1 MTIEEVI
8 LLIKASFPNTL
19 TPLQELVLRS
29 SWDGKTYTN
38 IALEAHYGEE
48 RVRKVASNLWQ
59 LMSDFWQEPIQKS
72 NFRQVLQLRELE
84 RRQHQLIQE
93 FNRVTTKVSLEFPNG
108 PVSIDSEFYIYRPP
122 IEQMAC
128 DEITGPGGA
137 VCIKSPK
144 RMGKSSLLLR
154 ILAHGANLGYRTVSL
169 DFQQADLSIFAN
181 IDKFLRWFCANISRE
196 LGLEPKLN
204 DYWNEDMGSKV
215 SCLIYFQDYLLTSLE
230 SPLVLALNE
239 IDVVLE
245 YPEIAKDFL
254 TLLRSWYEQAKY
266 IEAWQGLRLVM
277 AYSSEVLVHS
287 RMTHSPLNIG
297 LPIKLPP
304 FSQEQVEDLAQRHG
318 LDWCGKRSLMPP
330 SSRSEADRLMGMV
343 GGHPYLIRLALYYLV
358 AKGGLE
364 GDLEM
369 LLQQAPTE
377 SGIFDEYLRQYV
389 LFLRG
394 EPELAAA
401 FYEVI
406 ATDTPVRL
414 EPILAHRLQNL
425 GLVNLE
431 GDRVCPAC
439 ELFRLYFREQLNYG
453 QSIPQQS
460 FASSMPEAHRMEE
473 LARENQHLRMRSTLD
488 ELTQV
493 ANRRYFNTYLQIE
506 WQRYG
511 RENLAS
517 LSGEEIPL
525 SLILC
530 DIDYFKIYN
539 KTYGNI
545 AGDDCLRKIAKTIQK
560 SLERVLG
567 GSFCAAKGTFDPSIS
582 GNMRLEGQSL
592 LIARYS
598 GEQFAI
604 VVHADAGVAVN
615 IAETIREGVKEL
627 AILCDYPGIG
637 GLPASV
643 LTVSIGVASIIP
655 DRETEPKTEPET
667 IIVAAEKALSLA
679 KRRGRDRVVLG

>member
-1 MTIEEVI
+1 MTIEEII
-8 LLIKASFPNTL
+8 LLLKASFPNTL

-29 SWDGKTYTN
+29 SWDGKTYTH

-48 RVRKVASNLWQ
+48 RVRKVASSLWQ

-72 NFRQVLQLRELE
+72 TFRQVLELQQMN
-84 RRQHQLIQE
+84 RRQFQLIKE
-93 FNRVTTKVSLEFPNG
+93 FNRVGSKVSLEFPSG
-108 PVSIDSEFYIYRPP
+108 PVSIDSNFYICRQP

-128 DEITGPGGA
+128 DEITKPGGA
-137 VCIKSPK
+137 VCIKSPRK
-144 RMGKSSLLLR
+144 MGKSSLLLR
-154 ILAHGANLGYRTVSL
+154 ILAHGRNLGYRTVSL
-169 DFQQADLSIFAN
+169 DFQQADMSIFTN
-181 IDKFLRWFCANISRE
+181 IDRFLRWFCANVSRE
-196 LGLEPKLN
+196 LDLEPKLN

-215 SCLIYFQDYLLTSLE
+215 SCLIYFQDYLLASLE
-230 SPLVLALNE
+230 QPFILALNE

-245 YPEIAKDFL
+245 YPEIARDFL

-266 IEAWQGLRLVM
+266 MSVWQGLRLVM
-277 AYSSEVLVHS
+277 AYSSEILVPL
-287 RMTHSPLNIG
+287 RMMHSPFNIG

-304 FSQEQVEDLAQRHG
+304 FSLEQVEDLVQRHG
-318 LDWCGKRSLMPP
+318 LDWCDRT
-330 SSRSEADRLMGMV
+330 EVNRLMGMV

-358 AKGGLE
+358 GKGGLS
-364 GDLEM
+364 GDLEQ

-401 FYEVI
+401 FHEVI
-406 ATDTPVRL
+406 ATNIPVKL
-414 EPILAHRLQNL
+414 ELVLAQRLQSL

-431 GDRVCPAC
+431 GDRVYPSC
-439 ELFRLYFREQLNYG
+439 ELFRLYFHEQLDYG
-453 QSIPQQS
+453 
-460 FASSMPEAHRMEE
+460 EYTNRDRMEE
-473 LARENQHLRMRSTLD
+473 LERENQSLRVRSSLD
-488 ELTQV
+488 ELTQL
-493 ANRRYFNTYLQIE
+493 ANRRYFNTYLQVE
-506 WQRYG
+506 WQRYP
-511 RENLAS
+511 RENL
-517 LSGEEIPL
+517 EIPL

-539 KTYGNI
+539 KTYGDI

-560 SLERVLG
+560 CLDKLLG
-567 GSFCAAKGTFDPSIS
+567 GSFYADSGIFDASIS
-582 GNMRLEGQSL
+582 GNMRMEKQSV

-604 VVHADAGVAVN
+604 VAHADAGVAVN

-643 LTVSIGVASIIP
+643 LTVSVGVTSIIP
-655 DRETEPKTEPET
+655 NRETEPET
-667 IIVAAEKALSLA
+667 IIIAVEQALSLA

>member
-8 LLIKASFPNTL
+8 LLLKASFPNTL
-19 TPLQELVLRS
+19 TPLQELVIRS

-72 NFRQVLQLRELE
+72 NFRQVLELQQLNRK
-84 RRQHQLIQE
+84 QYQLIKE
-93 FNRVTTKVSLEFPNG
+93 FNRVASKVTLEFPNG
-108 PVSIDSEFYIYRPP
+108 PVSIDSNFYICRPP

-128 DEITGPGGA
+128 DEITKPGGA
-137 VCIKSPK
+137 VCIKSPRK
-144 RMGKSSLLLR
+144 MGKSSLLLR
-154 ILAHGANLGYRTVSL
+154 ILAHGKNLGYRTVSL
-169 DFQQADLSIFAN
+169 DFQQADMSIFTN
-181 IDKFLRWFCANISRE
+181 IDRFLRWFCANVSRE
-196 LGLEPKLN
+196 LDLEPKLN
-204 DYWNEDMGSKV
+204 DYWDEDMGSKV
-215 SCLIYFQDYLLTSLE
+215 SCLIYFQNYLLTSLE
-230 SPLVLALNE
+230 QPFILALNE

-245 YPEIAKDFL
+245 YPEIARDFL
-254 TLLRSWYEQAKY
+254 TLLRSCYEQAKY
-266 IEAWQGLRLVM
+266 MSVWQGLRLVM
-277 AYSSEVLVHS
+277 AYSSEILVPL
-287 RMTHSPLNIG
+287 RMMHSPFNIG

-304 FSQEQVEDLAQRHG
+304 FSLEQVEDLAQRHG
-318 LDWCGKRSLMPP
+318 LDWCDRT
-330 SSRSEADRLMGMV
+330 EVNRLMEMV

-358 AKGGLE
+358 GKGGLS
-364 GDLEM
+364 GDLEQ

-406 ATDTPVRL
+406 ATHIPVKL
-414 EPILAHRLQNL
+414 EPVLAHRLQSL

-431 GDRVCPAC
+431 GDRVYPSC
-439 ELFRLYFREQLNYG
+439 ELFRLYFRQQLHYG
-453 QSIPQQS
+453 
-460 FASSMPEAHRMEE
+460 ECTNRDRMEE
-473 LARENQHLRMRSTLD
+473 LERENQSLRVRSTLD
-488 ELTQV
+488 ELTQL
-493 ANRRYFNTYLQIE
+493 ANRRYFNTYLQVE
-506 WQRYG
+506 WQRYP
-511 RENLAS
+511 RENL
-517 LSGEEIPL
+517 EIPL

-539 KTYGNI
+539 KTYGDI
-545 AGDDCLRKIAKTIQK
+545 AGDDCLRKIAKTIQRCLDK
-560 SLERVLG
+560 LLG
-567 GSFCAAKGTFDPSIS
+567 GSFYADSGIFDASIS
-582 GNMRLEGQSL
+582 GNMLRERQSV

-604 VVHADAGVAVN
+604 VAHADAGVAVN

-643 LTVSIGVASIIP
+643 LTVSVGVTSIIP
-655 DRETEPKTEPET
+655 NRETEPET
-667 IIVAAEKALSLA
+667 MIIAAEQALSLA

>member
-8 LLIKASFPNTL
+8 LLLKASFPNTL
-19 TPLQELVLRS
+19 TPLQELVIRS

-72 NFRQVLQLRELE
+72 NFRQVLELQQLN
-84 RRQHQLIQE
+84 RRQYQLIKE
-93 FNRVTTKVSLEFPNG
+93 FNRVVSKVSLEFPNG
-108 PVSIDSEFYIYRPP
+108 PVSIDSNFYIYRPP

-128 DEITGPGGA
+128 DEITKPGGA
-137 VCIKSPK
+137 VCIKSPRK
-144 RMGKSSLLLR
+144 MGKSSLLLR
-154 ILAHGANLGYRTVSL
+154 VLAHGKNLGYRTVSL
-169 DFQQADLSIFAN
+169 DFQQADMSIFTN
-181 IDKFLRWFCANISRE
+181 IDRFLRWFCANVSRE
-196 LGLEPKLN
+196 LDLEPKLN

-215 SCLIYFQDYLLTSLE
+215 SCLIYFQDYLLASLE
-230 SPLVLALNE
+230 EPLILALNE

-245 YPEIAKDFL
+245 YPEIARDFL

-266 IEAWQGLRLVM
+266 MSVWQGLRLVM
-277 AYSSEVLVHS
+277 AYSSEILVPL
-287 RMTHSPLNIG
+287 RMMHSPFNIG

-304 FSQEQVEDLAQRHG
+304 FSLEQVEDLAQRHG
-318 LDWCGKRSLMPP
+318 LDWCDRT
-330 SSRSEADRLMGMV
+330 EVNRLMGMV

-358 AKGGLE
+358 GKGGLQ
-364 GDLEM
+364 GDLEQ

-394 EPELAAA
+394 EPELVAA

-406 ATDTPVRL
+406 ATNIPVKL
-414 EPILAHRLQNL
+414 EPVLAHRLQSL
-425 GLVNLE
+425 GLVSLE
-431 GDRVCPAC
+431 GDRVYPSC
-439 ELFRLYFREQLNYG
+439 ELFRLYFHEQLHYG
-453 QSIPQQS
+453 
-460 FASSMPEAHRMEE
+460 EYTNRDRMEE
-473 LARENQHLRMRSTLD
+473 LERENQSLRVRSSLD
-488 ELTQV
+488 ELTQL
-493 ANRRYFNTYLQIE
+493 ANRRYFNTYLQVE
-506 WQRYG
+506 WQRYP
-511 RENLAS
+511 RENL
-517 LSGEEIPL
+517 EIPL

-539 KTYGNI
+539 KTYGDI

-560 SLERVLG
+560 CLDKLLG
-567 GSFCAAKGTFDPSIS
+567 DSFYAASGIFDASIS
-582 GNMRLEGQSL
+582 GNMRMEKQSV

-604 VVHADAGVAVN
+604 VAHADAGVAVN

-637 GLPASV
+637 GLPANV
-643 LTVSIGVASIIP
+643 LTVSVGVTSIIP
-655 DRETEPKTEPET
+655 NRETEPET

>member
-8 LLIKASFPNTL
+8 LLLKASFPNTL
-19 TPLQELVLRS
+19 TPLQELILRS
-29 SWDGKTYTN
+29 SWEGKTYTN

-59 LMSDFWQEPIQKS
+59 LMSDFLQEPIQKS
-72 NFRQVLQLRELE
+72 NFRQVFQLKELN
-84 RRQHQLIQE
+84 RSQYQLIKE
-93 FNRVTTKVSLEFPNG
+93 FNRLATTLSLEFPNG
-108 PVSIDSEFYIYRPP
+108 PVSIDSNFYIYRPP
-122 IEQMAC
+122 IEELAC
-128 DEITGPGGA
+128 DEITEPGGV

-144 RMGKSSLLLR
+144 KMGKSSLLLR
-154 ILAHGANLGYRTVSL
+154 ILAHGTNLGYRTVSL
-169 DFQQADLSIFAN
+169 DFQQADISIFAN
-181 IDKFLRWFCANISRE
+181 IDKFLRWFCANVSRE

-215 SCLIYFQDYLLTSLE
+215 SCLIYFQNYLLTSLE
-230 SPLVLALNE
+230 NPLVLALNE

-245 YPEIAKDFL
+245 YPEIARDFL

-266 IEAWQGLRLVM
+266 MEIWQRLRLVM
-277 AYSSEVLVHS
+277 AYSSEILVPL
-287 RMTHSPLNIG
+287 RMTHSPFNIG

-304 FSQEQVEDLAQRHG
+304 FSQEQVVDLAQRHG
-318 LDWCGKRSLMPP
+318 LDWHDRNQS
-330 SSRSEADRLMGMV
+330 DRLMAMV

-358 AKGGLE
+358 GKGGLQ
-364 GDLEM
+364 GDLDM
-369 LLQQAPTE
+369 LLKQAPTE

-406 ATDTPVRL
+406 ATNIPVKL
-414 EPILAHRLQNL
+414 EPVLAHRLQNL

-431 GDRVCPAC
+431 ADRVYPAC

-453 QSIPQQS
+453 
-460 FASSMPEAHRMEE
+460 EYTNRDRMGE
-473 LARENQHLRMRSTLD
+473 LERENKYLRVRSTLD
-488 ELTQV
+488 ELTQL

-506 WQRYG
+506 WQRYA
-511 RENLAS
+511 REKPANTT
-517 LSGEEIPL
+517 GEEIPF

-539 KTYGNI
+539 KTYGDI
-545 AGDDCLRKIAKTIQK
+545 AGDGCLRKIAKTIQQSIDK
-560 SLERVLG
+560 LLG
-567 GSFCAAKGTFDPSIS
+567 GNFYSAKGYFDASIS
-582 GNMRLEGQSL
+582 GNMRIENQSV
-592 LIARYS
+592 LIARFS

-604 VVHADAGVAVN
+604 VAHADAAVAVN
-615 IAETIREGVKEL
+615 IAEIIRESVKEL

-643 LTVSIGVASIIP
+643 LTVSVGVASIIP
-655 DRETEPKTEPET
+655 DRETEPET
-667 IIVAAEKALSLA
+667 IILAAEQALSLA
-679 KRRGRDRVVLG
+679 KRRGRDRVVLV